1 MFRWKRATVIWLL
14 CLVSLLCAEGV
25 KAATVILNANGGSNS
40 TNGLKT
46 FINDNSQM
54 QVQRLNSKGQ
64 LYQTDVTPANDRL
77 DNGIYIRGNNKM
89 YGPSHFKYSPP
100 ANYTAQAMTAVTP
113 ANASAGN
120 AQTTRSQFTL
130 PGSNLSSG
138 PQVTIDWSYTYPY
151 DFVTAKVTI
160 NIPLLY
166 PVSSSNPVR
175 YYHVVDTY
183 LGGSDCGCGVRYV
196 DTNGKQVA
204 GTYPYAGRCQSGS
217 GSTNIA
223 CPSST
228 ALPANLDVVE
238 SFRERDGKFGRYCV
252 GNYQTFWT
260 DDNSVACAI
269 AKTGQL
275 GNTVNTT
282 LTDTGAA
289 IEYDFTSAGVYTFSY
304 DFVVGSTLVPD
315 YDHLEIRH
323 PGSSS
328 LCPVD
333 IQVMACLVSTMPC
346 PDDQLINSG
355 SLTGTLTIS
364 PSSPSVTVTPDADF
378 EIGDARTI
386 DTITLQGNAAATYT
400 LGATG
405 LTKGPM
411 NGIKCWNT
419 ANNSQSCSFTITNTA
434 CVNTFECMES
444 GMTYNNLKTDS
455 SKRNPLYTKVLGQ
468 SFDVDVVAVLAS
480 GDQSSGYNS
489 SGLQVDLVT
498 DSSNTCSTNII
509 ATKVVSFAT
518 SDGGR
523 KKVTFNAS
531 DVTRA
536 YPNLRCKVTDTGQ
549 NKSGCSSDNFAIRPQ
564 SLSVT
569 NTNTA
574 ITASSDT
581 PSNTVSPPTFKAGA
595 GNFSLTVSSGE
606 QGYNGTPKIS
616 NALLVAHPGAP
627 FVGQVSG
634 LFAAAISGASTGSSF
649 TYSEV
654 GHFKVSPQGLY
665 DDTFTAVDQS
675 KGDCDNRDSIDG
687 GSPFDN
693 GGAGTPPKYG
703 CRFGNTTDTNY
714 FGRFIPNSFRVD
726 PSSTVTK
733 ACGDF
738 VYYGQDTTTT
748 PGFITSFSIKALNA
762 AGTTTQ
768 NYTGNY
774 ARLVL
779 TDYSSYQFSAS
790 PSNGTTLSASATSTS
805 PAITKATDNTVPVW
819 DKGTTSVRVRHKLSR
834 PSAAVNKGLVVIST
848 QPKDSDQVT
857 TATPVDISGG
867 GIEFRYGR
875 LAVIPAHGS
884 ELLALPVPIEA
895 QYYKDGFYVR
905 SQGDACTTLDSKSI
919 VMKNFKGN
927 LSACETFMSGIY
939 SANNGLVTAKL
950 AAPKVGSD
958 GRPNVGSV
966 DLEVNLGNAAP
977 GEVTCQSN
985 AGPVSAI
992 DGGKSDWFGTTDP
1005 VGRAS
1010 FGIYK
1015 APIIYMRESFQ

>member
-1 MFRWKRATVIWLL
+1 MFAWLRLTVLWGLCIAGLL
-14 CLVSLLCAEGV
+14 APGFVL
-25 KAATVILNANGGSNS
+25 AAPAILNQNGGSS
-40 TNGLKT
+40 SSNGLK
-46 FINDNSQM
+46 IYIDRYSQI
-54 QVQRLNSKGQ
+54 QVQRLNSSGQ
-64 LYQTDVTPANDRL
+64 LYRSTQTPQDVTYSDPSQNQL
-77 DNGIYIRGNNKM
+77 DNGIYIRGNNTI
-89 YGPSHFKYSPP
+89 YGPDHFAYNAPGSYSP
-100 ANYTAQAMTAVTP
+100 QAMTAVSPT
-113 ANASAGN
+113 NASAGN
-120 AQTTRSQFTL
+120 AQTTRSQFTV
-130 PGSNLSSG
+130 PGNNIGGG

-151 DFVTAKVTI
+151 DFVTAKVSI
-160 NIPLLY
+160 YIPPLY
-166 PVSSSNPVR
+166 PVSSTNPVR

-204 GTYPYAGRCQSGS
+204 GTYPYAGSCSS
-217 GSTNIA
+217 GSTNTNVK

-228 ALPANLDVVE
+228 SLPANLDVVE
-238 SFRERDGKFGRYCV
+238 SFRERDGKFSNYCV
-252 GNYQTFWT
+252 GNWQTFWSSS
-260 DDNSVACAI
+260 NSDACGI
-269 AKTGQL
+269 AKSNQL
-275 GNTVNTT
+275 SNTVNTF

-289 IEYDFTSAGVYTFSY
+289 IEYDFTLPGTYTFSY

-364 PSSPSVTVTPDADF
+364 PSSPTVTVTPSNAF
-378 EIGDARTI
+378 EIGNVGTTATL
-386 DTITLQGNAAATYT
+386 TLQGSAAATYT

-405 LTKGPM
+405 LSKGPM
-411 NGIKCWNT
+411 NGVKCWNT
-419 ANNSQSCSFTITNTA
+419 ASGSQSCSFTMTNTP
-434 CVNTFECMES
+434 CVSTYECMES
-444 GMTYNNLKTDS
+444 GMTYNNLS
-455 SKRNPLYTKVLGQ
+455 SNSSARNPIYTKILAQ
-468 SFDVDVVAVLAS
+468 SFDLDVVALLSS
-480 GDQSSGYNS
+480 GAQSSGYNS
-489 SGLQVDLVT
+489 SGLKVDLVT
-498 DSSNTCSTNII
+498 DSSGSCSTNII
-509 ATKVVSFAT
+509 VTKDVSFSA

-523 KKVTFNAS
+523 KKVTFSAT
-531 DVTRA
+531 DVPKA
-536 YPNLRCKVTDTGQ
+536 YPNLRCQVRDPGQ

-569 NTNTA
+569 SSNTA
-574 ITASSDT
+574 QSTS
-581 PSNTVSPPTFKAGA
+581 PSNTATPIFKAGA
-595 GNFSLTVSSGE
+595 DNFSLTVSSGE

-616 NALLVAHPGAP
+616 NALLVAHSGAP
-627 FVGQVSG
+627 VVGQMAGS
-634 LFAAAISGASTGSSF
+634 FAAASSGSSTGTNF

-654 GHFKVSPQGLY
+654 GHFKISPQGLY
-665 DDTFTAVDQS
+665 DDTFTAIDQS
-675 KGDCDNRDSIDG
+675 KGDCDNSS
-687 GSPFDN
+687 SPFDN

-726 PSSTVTK
+726 ASSPVTL
-733 ACGDF
+733 ACGSF
-738 VYYGQDTTTT
+738 VYYGQDTTASSSA
-748 PGFITSFSIKALNA
+748 PGFITPFSITALNA
-762 AGTTTQ
+762 AGNTTQ

-774 ARLVL
+774 ARLDL
-779 TDYSSYQFSAS
+779 TNYSLYRFSAS
-790 PSNGTTLSASATSTS
+790 PTNGATLSASAAN
-805 PAITKATDNTVPVW
+805 PAISKTTDNTAPIW
-819 DKGTTSVRVRHKLSR
+819 GNGTTSVRVRHKLSR
-834 PSAAVNKGLVVIST
+834 PSSAINQQSVVISA
-848 QPKDSDQVT
+848 QPQDSDNVT
-857 TATPVDISGG
+857 SAQTALTSGG
-867 GIEFRYGR
+867 IAFRYGR

-905 SQGDACTTLDSKSI
+905 SQGDACTTIDSKSI
-919 VMKNFKGN
+919 VMRNFKGN
-927 LSACETFMSGIY
+927 LTACETFMSGSY

-966 DLEVNLGNAAP
+966 DLEVNLSSAAP
-977 GEVTCQSN
+977 GESTCQSN
-985 AGPVSAI
+985 AGAVGAGNG
-992 DGGKSDWFGTTDP
+992 DKLDWFGTTDP

>member
-1 MFRWKRATVIWLL
+1 MFAWLRLTVLWGLCIAGLL
-14 CLVSLLCAEGV
+14 APGFIL
-25 KAATVILNANGGSNS
+25 AAPAILNQNGGSSS
-40 TNGLKT
+40 TNGLKIYIDRYT
-46 FINDNSQM
+46 QI
-54 QVQRLNSKGQ
+54 QVQRLNSSGQ
-64 LYQTDVTPANDRL
+64 LYRSTQTPQDVTYSDPSQNQL
-77 DNGIYIRGNNKM
+77 DNGIYIRGNNTI
-89 YGPSHFKYSPP
+89 YGPDHFAYNAPGSYSP
-100 ANYTAQAMTAVTP
+100 QAMTAVSP

-120 AQTTRSQFTL
+120 AQTTRSQFTV
-130 PGSNLSSG
+130 PGNNAGGG

-151 DFVTAKVTI
+151 DFVTAKVSI
-160 NIPLLY
+160 YIPPLY
-166 PVSSSNPVR
+166 PVSSTNPVR

-204 GTYPYAGRCQSGS
+204 GTYPYAGSCSS
-217 GSTNIA
+217 GSTNTNVK

-228 ALPANLDVVE
+228 SLPANLDVVE
-238 SFRERDGKFGRYCV
+238 SFRERDGKFSNYCV
-252 GNYQTFWT
+252 GNWQTFWSSS
-260 DDNSVACAI
+260 NSDACGI
-269 AKTGQL
+269 AKSNQL
-275 GNTVNTT
+275 SNTVNTF

-289 IEYDFTSAGVYTFSY
+289 IEYDFTLPGTYTFSY

-364 PSSPSVTVTPDADF
+364 PSSPSVTVTPSNAF
-378 EIGDARTI
+378 EVGNVGTKATL
-386 DTITLQGNAAATYT
+386 TLQGSAAATYT

-405 LTKGPM
+405 LSKGPM
-411 NGIKCWNT
+411 NGVKCWNT
-419 ANNSQSCSFTITNTA
+419 ASGSQSCSFTMTNTP
-434 CVNTFECMES
+434 CVSTYECMES
-444 GMTYNNLKTDS
+444 GMTYNNLS
-455 SKRNPLYTKVLGQ
+455 SNSSARNPIYTKILAQ
-468 SFDVDVVAVLAS
+468 SFDLDVVALLSS
-480 GDQSSGYNS
+480 GAQSSGYNS
-489 SGLQVDLVT
+489 SGLKVDLVT
-498 DSSNTCSTNII
+498 DSSGSCSTNII
-509 ATKVVSFAT
+509 VTKDVSFSA

-523 KKVTFNAS
+523 KKVTFSAT
-531 DVTRA
+531 DVPKA
-536 YPNLRCKVTDTGQ
+536 YPNLRCQVRDPGQ

-564 SLSVT
+564 SLAVT

-574 ITASSDT
+574 SSSS
-581 PSNTVSPPTFKAGA
+581 PSSTDSPVFRAGA
-595 GNFSLTVSSGE
+595 DNFSLTVSSGE
-606 QGYNGTPKIS
+606 LGYNGTPKIS
-616 NALLVAHPGAP
+616 NALLAAHAGAP
-627 FVGQVSG
+627 VVGQVAGSFPAASSG
-634 LFAAAISGASTGSSF
+634 SSTGTSF

-654 GHFKVSPQGLY
+654 GHFKISSQGLY

-675 KGDCDNRDSIDG
+675 KGDCDNT

-693 GGAGTPPKYG
+693 SGAGTPPKYG

-714 FGRFIPNSFRVD
+714 FGRFIPNSLRVD
-726 PSSTVTK
+726 ASNPVTL
-733 ACGDF
+733 ACGSF
-738 VYYGQDTTTT
+738 VYYGQDTTASSAA
-748 PGFITSFSIKALNA
+748 PGFITPFSITALNA
-762 AGTTTQ
+762 AGNTTQ

-774 ARLVL
+774 ARLDL
-779 TDYSSYQFSAS
+779 TNYSLYRFSAS
-790 PSNGTTLSASATSTS
+790 PSNGATLSASAAT
-805 PAITKATDNTVPVW
+805 PAISKTTDNTAPVW
-819 DKGTTSVRVRHKLSR
+819 GNGTTSVRVRHKLSR
-834 PSAAVNKGLVVIST
+834 PSSAINQQSVVISA
-848 QPKDSDQVT
+848 QPQDSDNVT
-857 TATPVDISGG
+857 SAQTALTSGG
-867 GIEFRYGR
+867 IAFRYGR

-905 SQGDACTTLDSKSI
+905 SQGDACTTIDSKSI

-966 DLEVNLGNAAP
+966 DLEVNLGNAVS
-977 GEVTCQSN
+977 GESTCQSN
-985 AGPVSAI
+985 SGTVGAGNG
-992 DGGKSDWFGTTDP
+992 DKLDWFGTTDP

>member
-1 MFRWKRATVIWLL
+1 MFAWLRLTVLWGLCIAGLL
-14 CLVSLLCAEGV
+14 APGFVLSAP
-25 KAATVILNANGGSNS
+25 AILNQNGGSS
-40 TNGLKT
+40 SSNGLK
-46 FINDNSQM
+46 IYIDRYSQI
-54 QVQRLNSKGQ
+54 QVQRLNSSGQ
-64 LYQTDVTPANDRL
+64 LYRSTQTPQDVTYSDRSQNQL
-77 DNGIYIRGNNKM
+77 DNGIYIRGNNTI
-89 YGPSHFKYSPP
+89 YGPDHFAYNAP
-100 ANYTAQAMTAVTP
+100 ANYSPQAMTAVSPT
-113 ANASAGN
+113 NASAGN
-120 AQTTRSQFTL
+120 AQTTRSQFTV
-130 PGSNLSSG
+130 PGSNLGGG

-151 DFVTAKVTI
+151 DFVTAKVSI
-160 NIPLLY
+160 YIPPLY
-166 PVSSSNPVR
+166 PVSSTNPVR

-204 GTYPYAGRCQSGS
+204 GTYPYAGSCSS
-217 GSTNIA
+217 GSTNTNVK

-228 ALPANLDVVE
+228 SLPANLDVVE
-238 SFRERDGKFGRYCV
+238 SFRERDGKFSNYCV
-252 GNYQTFWT
+252 GNWQTFWSSS
-260 DDNSVACAI
+260 NSDACGI
-269 AKTGQL
+269 AKSNQL
-275 GNTVNTT
+275 SNTVNTF

-289 IEYDFTSAGVYTFSY
+289 IEYDFTLPGTYTFSY

-364 PSSPSVTVTPDADF
+364 PNSPTVSVTPSNAF
-378 EIGDARTI
+378 EIGNVGTTATL
-386 DTITLQGNAAATYT
+386 TLQGSAAATYS

-405 LTKGPM
+405 LSKGPM
-411 NGIKCWNT
+411 NGVKCWNT
-419 ANNSQSCSFTITNTA
+419 ASGSQSCSFTMTNTP
-434 CVNTFECMES
+434 CVSTYECMES
-444 GMTYNNLKTDS
+444 GMTYNNLS
-455 SKRNPLYTKVLGQ
+455 SNSSARNPIYTKILAQ
-468 SFDVDVVAVLAS
+468 SFDLDVVALLSS
-480 GDQSSGYNS
+480 GAQSSGYNS
-489 SGLQVDLVT
+489 SGLKVDLVT
-498 DSSNTCSTNII
+498 DSSGSCSTNII
-509 ATKVVSFAT
+509 VTKDVSFSA

-523 KKVTFNAS
+523 KKVTFSAT
-531 DVTRA
+531 DVPKA
-536 YPNLRCKVTDTGQ
+536 YPNLRCQVRDPGQ

-569 NTNTA
+569 SSNTA
-574 ITASSDT
+574 QSTS
-581 PSNTVSPPTFKAGA
+581 PSNTATPIFKAGA
-595 GNFSLTVSSGE
+595 DNFSLTVSSGE

-627 FVGQVSG
+627 VVGQVAGS
-634 LFAAAISGASTGSSF
+634 FAAASSGSSTGTNF

-654 GHFKVSPQGLY
+654 GHFKISPQGLY
-665 DDTFTAVDQS
+665 DDTFTAIDQS
-675 KGDCDNRDSIDG
+675 KGDCDNS

-703 CRFGNTTDTNY
+703 CRFGNTADTNY

-726 PSSTVTK
+726 ASSPVTL
-733 ACGDF
+733 ACGNF
-738 VYYGQDTTTT
+738 VYYGQDTTASSSA
-748 PGFITSFSIKALNA
+748 PGFITPFSIMALNA
-762 AGTTTQ
+762 AGNTTQ

-774 ARLVL
+774 ARLDL
-779 TDYSSYQFSAS
+779 TNYSSYRFSAS
-790 PSNGTTLSASATSTS
+790 PTNGATLSASAAN
-805 PAITKATDNTVPVW
+805 PAISKTTDNTAPIW
-819 DKGTTSVRVRHKLSR
+819 GNGTTSVRVRHKLSR
-834 PSAAVNKGLVVIST
+834 PSSAINQQSVVISA
-848 QPKDSDQVT
+848 QPQDSDNVT
-857 TATPVDISGG
+857 SAQTALTSGG
-867 GIEFRYGR
+867 IAFRYGR

-905 SQGDACTTLDSKSI
+905 SQGDACTTIDSKSI
-919 VMKNFKGN
+919 VMRNFKGN
-927 LSACETFMSGIY
+927 LTACETFMSGIY

-966 DLEVNLGNAAP
+966 DLEVNLGNAVS
-977 GEVTCQSN
+977 GESTCQSN
-985 AGPVSAI
+985 SGTVGAGNG
-992 DGGKSDWFGTTDP
+992 DKLDWFGTTDP

>member
-1 MFRWKRATVIWLL
+1 LFAWLRLTVLWGLCIAGLL
-14 CLVSLLCAEGV
+14 APGFVLSAP
-25 KAATVILNANGGSNS
+25 AILNQNGGSS
-40 TNGLKT
+40 SSNGLK
-46 FINDNSQM
+46 IYIDRYSQI
-54 QVQRLNSKGQ
+54 QVQRLNSSGQ
-64 LYQTDVTPANDRL
+64 LYRSTQTPQDVTYSDRSQNQL
-77 DNGIYIRGNNKM
+77 DNGIYIRGNNTI
-89 YGPSHFKYSPP
+89 YGPDHFAYNAP
-100 ANYTAQAMTAVTP
+100 ANYSPQAMTAVSPT
-113 ANASAGN
+113 NASAGN
-120 AQTTRSQFTL
+120 AQTTRSQFTV
-130 PGSNLSSG
+130 PGSNLGGG

-151 DFVTAKVTI
+151 DFVTAKVSI
-160 NIPLLY
+160 YIPPLY
-166 PVSSSNPVR
+166 PVSSTNPVR

-204 GTYPYAGRCQSGS
+204 GTYPYAGSCSSGS
-217 GSTNIA
+217 GNTNVK

-228 ALPANLDVVE
+228 SLPANLDVVE
-238 SFRERDGKFGRYCV
+238 SFRERDGKFSNYCV
-252 GNYQTFWT
+252 GNWQTFWS
-260 DDNSVACAI
+260 NSNSDACGI
-269 AKTGQL
+269 AKSNQL
-275 GNTVNTT
+275 SNTVNTF

-289 IEYDFTSAGVYTFSY
+289 IEYDFTLPGTYTFSY

-364 PSSPSVTVTPDADF
+364 PNSPTVSVTPSNAF
-378 EIGDARTI
+378 EIGNVGTTATL
-386 DTITLQGNAAATYT
+386 TLQGSAAATYS
-400 LGATG
+400 LGVTG
-405 LTKGPM
+405 LSKGPM
-411 NGIKCWNT
+411 NGVKCWNT
-419 ANNSQSCSFTITNTA
+419 ASGSQSCSFTMTNTP
-434 CVNTFECMES
+434 CVSTYECMES
-444 GMTYNNLKTDS
+444 GMTYNNLS
-455 SKRNPLYTKVLGQ
+455 SNSSARNPIYTKILAQ
-468 SFDVDVVAVLAS
+468 SFDLDVVALLSS
-480 GDQSSGYNS
+480 GAQSSGYNS
-489 SGLQVDLVT
+489 SGLKVDLVT
-498 DSSNTCSTNII
+498 DSSGSCSTNII
-509 ATKVVSFAT
+509 VTKDVSFSA

-523 KKVTFNAS
+523 KKVTFSAT
-531 DVTRA
+531 DVPKA
-536 YPNLRCKVTDTGQ
+536 YPNLRCQVRDPGQ

-569 NTNTA
+569 SSNTA
-574 ITASSDT
+574 QSTS
-581 PSNTVSPPTFKAGA
+581 PSNTATPIFKAGA
-595 GNFSLTVSSGE
+595 DNFSLTVSSGE

-627 FVGQVSG
+627 VVGQVAGS
-634 LFAAAISGASTGSSF
+634 FAAASSGSSTGTNF

-654 GHFKVSPQGLY
+654 GHFKISPQGLY
-665 DDTFTAVDQS
+665 DDTFTAIDQS
-675 KGDCDNRDSIDG
+675 KGDCDNS

-703 CRFGNTTDTNY
+703 CRFGNTADTNY

-726 PSSTVTK
+726 ASSPVTL
-733 ACGDF
+733 ACGNF
-738 VYYGQDTTTT
+738 VYYGQDTTASSSA
-748 PGFITSFSIKALNA
+748 PGFITPFSITALNA
-762 AGTTTQ
+762 AGNTTQ

-774 ARLVL
+774 ARLDL
-779 TDYSSYQFSAS
+779 TNYSLYRFSAS
-790 PSNGTTLSASATSTS
+790 PTNGATLSASAAN
-805 PAITKATDNTVPVW
+805 PAISKTTDNTAPIW
-819 DKGTTSVRVRHKLSR
+819 GNGTTSVRVRHKLSR
-834 PSAAVNKGLVVIST
+834 PSSAINQQSVVISA
-848 QPKDSDQVT
+848 QPQDSDNVT
-857 TATPVDISGG
+857 SAQTALTSGG
-867 GIEFRYGR
+867 IAFRYGR

-905 SQGDACTTLDSKSI
+905 SQGDACTTIDSKSI
-919 VMKNFKGN
+919 VMRNFKGN
-927 LSACETFMSGIY
+927 LTACETFMSGIY

-966 DLEVNLGNAAP
+966 DLEVNLSSAAP
-977 GEVTCQSN
+977 GESTCQSN
-985 AGPVSAI
+985 AGAVGAGNG
-992 DGGKSDWFGTTDP
+992 DKLDWFGTTDP

>member
-1 MFRWKRATVIWLL
+1 MFRWKHATVVIWLL
-14 CLVSLLCAEGV
+14 CLVSLFSAEAT
-25 KAATVILNANGGSNS
+25 KAATVTLNANGGSDS
-40 TNGLKT
+40 SNGLKI
-46 FINDNSQM
+46 FINDNSQI
-54 QVQRLNSKGQ
+54 QVQRLNSSGQ
-64 LYQTDVTPANDRL
+64 LYQPDRTPANNRL
-77 DNGIYIRGNNKM
+77 DNGIYIRGNNTI
-89 YGPSHFKYSPP
+89 YGPDHFAYNAPG
-100 ANYTAQAMTAVTP
+100 NYTTQAMTAVTP

-120 AQTTRSQFTL
+120 AQTTRSQFTV
-130 PGSNLSSG
+130 PANNIGGG
-138 PQVTIDWSYTYPY
+138 PQITIDWSYTYPY
-151 DFVTAKVTI
+151 DFVTAKVSI
-160 NIPLLY
+160 YIPPLY
-166 PVSSSNPVR
+166 PVSSTNPVR
-175 YYHVVDTY
+175 YYHAVDTY

-204 GTYPYAGRCQSGS
+204 GTYPYAGSCSSGS
-217 GSTNIA
+217 GNTNVQ

-228 ALPANLDVVE
+228 SLPANLDVVE
-238 SFRERDGKFGRYCV
+238 SFRERDGKFSRYCV
-252 GNYQTFWT
+252 GNWQTFWSSS
-260 DDNSVACAI
+260 NSSACAI
-269 AKTGQL
+269 GKSDQL
-275 GNTVNTT
+275 SNTVNTT

-289 IEYDFTSAGVYTFSY
+289 IEYDFTLPGTYTFSY

-364 PSSPSVTVTPDADF
+364 PSSPTVTVTPDAQF
-378 EIGDARTI
+378 EVGNARTI
-386 DTITLQGNAAATYT
+386 DTLTLQGSAAATYT
-400 LGATG
+400 LGASG

-419 ANNSQSCSFTITNTA
+419 ANNSQSCSFTMTNTP
-434 CVNTFECMES
+434 CVSTYECMES
-444 GMTYNNLKTDS
+444 GMTYNNLNSNS
-455 SKRNPLYTKVLGQ
+455 SARNPIYTKILAQ
-468 SFDVDVVAVLAS
+468 SFDLDVVALLSS
-480 GDQSSGYNS
+480 GAQSSGYNS
-489 SGLQVDLVT
+489 SGLKVDLVT
-498 DSSNTCSTNII
+498 DSNGSCSTNIVV
-509 ATKVVSFAT
+509 TKDVSFAA

-523 KKVTFNAS
+523 KKVTFSAT
-531 DVTRA
+531 DVPRA
-536 YPNLRCKVTDTGQ
+536 YPNLRCQVRDPGQ

-564 SLSVT
+564 SLAVT

-574 ITASSDT
+574 SSSS
-581 PSNTVSPPTFKAGA
+581 PSSTVSPVFKAGA
-595 GNFSLTVSSGE
+595 DNFSLTVSSGE

-616 NALLVAHPGAP
+616 NALLAAHPGAP
-627 FVGQVSG
+627 VVGQVAGS
-634 LFAAAISGASTGSSF
+634 FAAASSGASTGTNF

-654 GHFKVSPQGLY
+654 GHFKISPQGLY

-675 KGDCDNRDSIDG
+675 KGDCDNS

-726 PSSTVTK
+726 ASSPVTL
-733 ACGDF
+733 ACGNF
-738 VYYGQDTTTT
+738 VYYGQDTTASSAA
-748 PGFITSFSIKALNA
+748 PGFITPFSITALNA
-762 AGTTTQ
+762 AGNTTQ

-774 ARLVL
+774 ARLDL
-779 TDYSSYQFSAS
+779 TNYSLYRFSAS
-790 PSNGTTLSASATSTS
+790 PSNGATLSASAAN
-805 PAITKATDNTVPVW
+805 PAISKTTDNTAPIW
-819 DKGTTSVRVRHKLSR
+819 GNGTTSVRVRHKLSR
-834 PSAAVNKGLVVIST
+834 PSSAINQQSVVISA
-848 QPKDSDQVT
+848 QPQDSDNVT
-857 TATPVDISGG
+857 STQTALTSGG
-867 GIEFRYGR
+867 IAFRYGR

-905 SQGDACTTLDSKSI
+905 SQGDACTTIDSKSI
-919 VMKNFKGN
+919 VMKNYKGN
-927 LSACETFMSGIY
+927 LAACETFMNGTY
-939 SANNGLVTAKL
+939 TANNGLVKAIL
-950 AAPKVGSD
+950 SAPKVGSD

-966 DLEVNLGNAAP
+966 DLEINLDNAVP

-985 AGPVSAI
+985 AGTVSAI
-992 DGGKSDWFGTTDP
+992 GGGKSDWFGTSDP